1 MPWGP
6 IQSCEFSAKAVDMN
20 AMKFQGMD
28 VKSSKASK
36 IQDGLPKPKIHLVLM
51 SFIFCVTT
59 PMTVLFYCIAYQDFD
74 TALSA
79 TAKSAYSEGFLHFFL
94 KRTPLPTF
102 EATRGYAAW
111 LTFQGLLYI
120 ALPGPTVFGP
130 PTPAGRRLRYKLN
143 GLAAW
148 IVTVCLAVSGSFAG
162 ILSPTALAK
171 TWRELVAVTN
181 IFSFIILLLFQIK
194 ARVAPDNAYETYIT
208 GSFWYDL
215 FEGGELHPRVGQY
228 WDWRHFLSTRSGG
241 IIAWTL
247 IDLSFAAYQYEQHGY
262 LTGTMFTV
270 VLLRAVVVVDFFVN
284 EEVFFHTLDG
294 KYESFGFYNIYGFSA
309 MMPVFWTLQTQY
321 LAKHPTEIS
330 LPALIASIVIFVAGW
345 SLRFYADCQKMR
357 FNRTQGK
364 CLFWGRQAQGIPVS
378 YQTRDGKTHRS
389 HLLCSGLWGVARHVN
404 YAGSVLYTWSLCSLC
419 GNGGGFAYTE
429 AVLVTGMII
438 HRCFRD
444 EEKCAD
450 KYGSGWDEYCRRVP
464 WRIVP
469 GVF

>member
-1 MPWGP
+1 
-6 IQSCEFSAKAVDMN
+6 MN
-20 AMKFQGMD
+20 AMKSQGMD
-28 VKSSKASK
+28 AKSPKASK
-36 IQDGLPKPKIHLVLM
+36 IQDGLPKPKFLLELM

-111 LTFQGLLYI
+111 LSFQGLLYI

-208 GSFWYDL
+208 GKPNL
-215 FEGGELHPRVGQY
+215 PPR
-228 WDWRHFLSTRSGG
+228 FLSTLHVRANDRSQDHFGM
-241 IIAWTL
+241 IYSKEANFTHVL
-247 IDLSFAAYQYEQHGY
+247 AS
-262 LTGTMFTV
+262 TGTGDISF
-270 VLLRAVVVVDFFVN
+270 LL
-284 EEVFFHTLDG
+284 
-294 KYESFGFYNIYGFSA
+294 
-309 MMPVFWTLQTQY
+309 
-321 LAKHPTEIS
+321 
-330 LPALIASIVIFVAGW
+330 
-345 SLRFYADCQKMR
+345 
-357 FNRTQGK
+357 
-364 CLFWGRQAQGIPVS
+364 
-378 YQTRDGKTHRS
+378 
-389 HLLCSGLWGVARHVN
+389 
-404 YAGSVLYTWSLCSLC
+404 
-419 GNGGGFAYTE
+419 
-429 AVLVTGMII
+429 
-438 HRCFRD
+438 
-444 EEKCAD
+444 
-450 KYGSGWDEYCRRVP
+450 
-464 WRIVP
+464 VP
-469 GVF
+469 GASSHGH

>member
-1 MPWGP
+1 
-6 IQSCEFSAKAVDMN
+6 MN
-20 AMKFQGMD
+20 AMKSQGMD
-28 VKSSKASK
+28 AKSPKASK
-36 IQDGLPKPKIHLVLM
+36 IQDGLPKPKFLLELM

-102 EATRGYAAW
+102 EATRGS
-111 LTFQGLLYI
+111 
-120 ALPGPTVFGP
+120 VDSH
-130 PTPAGRRLRYKLN
+130 
-143 GLAAW
+143 
-148 IVTVCLAVSGSFAG
+148 CLSC
-162 ILSPTALAK
+162 
-171 TWRELVAVTN
+171 R
-181 IFSFIILLLFQIK
+181 
-194 ARVAPDNAYETYIT
+194 
-208 GSFWYDL
+208 SFWYDL

-345 SLRFYADCQKMR
+345 SLRFYADRQKMR

-429 AVLVTGMII
+429 AVLVTGMIV